1 MSTARMTR
9 SRVAS
14 RTLPVLLTTRETV
27 IGETFASAATSSMVV
42 ARLVR
47 RTDFLTFSKR
57 GLFKCVRKL
66 RDARA
71 LLR

>member
-1 MSTARMTR
+1 M
-9 SRVAS
+9 
-14 RTLPVLLTTRETV
+14 TTRETV

-57 GLFKCVRKL
+57 GLFKWVANLHDAHKPL
-66 RDARA
+66 R
-71 LLR
+71 

>member
-1 MSTARMTR
+1 M
-9 SRVAS
+9 
-14 RTLPVLLTTRETV
+14 LLTTRETV
-27 IGETFASAATSSMVV
+27 IGDTFASAATSSMVV

-66 RDARA
+66 RDAQA